1 MKEILITGGAGF
13 IGYHLAKKLLLNK
26 NNNITI
32 IDNFES
38 GKNDKFFRD
47 LIKKENV
54 NFVKLNLINLN
65 DMKKRVW
72 KYYDNVY
79 HLAAIVGVKKCME
92 YPSKVLDVNIKS
104 TFNVEQL
111 MRENRCRKIVFAS
124 SCEVYASGFQFGIV
138 PIPTNEEV
146 PVAIKDIFNPRWSY
160 AISKLVG
167 EQLFIF
173 NSLKLYDYS
182 IVRYHNIFGPRQDFS
197 HAIPEIIRRILLKES
212 PLKVY
217 GYNQTRAFC
226 FIEDAINQTISVMD
240 NDSTNEEI
248 LNIGNDIEELKI
260 IDLYYKILKIMK
272 YQTKLELIQ
281 APTGSVN
288 RRSPN
293 LEKIKRLTEFPSLTD
308 SFEAL
313 ENTINWY
320 IENREELN

>member
-13 IGYHLAKKLLLNK
+13 IGYHLAKKLSLKK

-47 LIKKENV
+47 LITKENV
-54 NFVKLNLINLN
+54 NFVKLNLINLG

-79 HLAAIVGVKKCME
+79 HLAAIVGVKNCME
-92 YPSKVLDVNIKS
+92 FPSKALEVNIKS

-124 SCEVYASGFQFGIV
+124 SCEVYASGYQLGIV

-146 PVAIKDIFNPRWSY
+146 PVSIKDVFNPRWSY
-160 AISKLVG
+160 AVSKLFG

-173 NSLKLYDYS
+173 NSSNLYDYS

-212 PLKVY
+212 PLKAY
-217 GYNQTRAFC
+217 GYNQARSFC
-226 FIEDAINQTISVMD
+226 FIEDAIIQTISVME
-240 NDSTNEEI
+240 NDSTNGEI

-260 IDLYYKILKIMK
+260 IDLYHKILKIMK
-272 YQTKLELIQ
+272 YNIKLELIQ
-281 APTGSVN
+281 APRGSVN

-293 LEKIKRLTEFPSLTD
+293 LEKIKKLTEFHPLMD
-308 SFEAL
+308 SEEAL
-313 ENTINWY
+313 EKTINWY
-320 IENREELN
+320 VENRDELN